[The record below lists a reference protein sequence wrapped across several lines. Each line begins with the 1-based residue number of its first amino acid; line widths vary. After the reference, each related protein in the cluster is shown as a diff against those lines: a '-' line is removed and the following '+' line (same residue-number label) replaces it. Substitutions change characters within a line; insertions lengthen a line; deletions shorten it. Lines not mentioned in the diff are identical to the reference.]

1 MAKKI
6 KDHVVVVTGAS
17 SGIGRATALAC
28 AEAGAHVVVIARRKE
43 LLESLAAECR
53 GKGVQA
59 LVFPADVTDAEAM
72 DHIAAETVGTFGR
85 LDAWVN
91 NAAVIQ
97 YGRFEEVPL
106 DEWHRVI
113 EVNVYGTV
121 NGARAAIPW
130 MREQGRG
137 VVVNVASV
145 LSKIASPFQS
155 AYVTSK
161 FAIRGL
167 SDSIRQELS
176 DAPGIDVVTIL
187 PGAIDTPFFQHGA
200 NHMGLQ
206 ARAPDPTIDA
216 RRVAA
221 AIVSGIAKPRREI
234 VVGASTK
241 LGLANDRLAPGLTE
255 KAAAKQ
261 MADEQFSEE
270 PAEPTSGNLFEPMAD
285 GDGIS
290 GGWQREGKTPAMKV
304 VGIAALAGAAAVG
317 VLARSRSDE

>member
-1 MAKKI
+1 MTRKV
-6 KDHVVVVTGAS
+6 KDRVVVVTGAS
-17 SGIGRATALAC
+17 SGIGRATALAL
-28 AEAGAHVVVIARRKE
+28 ADSGAHVALIARRKE
-43 LLESLAAECR
+43 PLDTLAAKCR
-53 GKGVQA
+53 ARGIQA
-59 LVFPADVTDAEAM
+59 RVFPADVTDAEEM
-72 DHIAAETVGTFGR
+72 DHIAAEVAGTFGR

-106 DEWHRVI
+106 DEWRRVI
-113 EVNVYGTV
+113 EVNLYGTA

-130 MREQGRG
+130 MRDQGSG
-137 VVVNVASV
+137 VLVNVASV
-145 LSKIASPFQS
+145 LGKIASPFQS
-155 AYVTSK
+155 AYVASK

-176 DAPGIDVVTIL
+176 DAPGIEVVTVL
-187 PGAIDTPFFQHGA
+187 PGAIDTPLFQHGA
-200 NHMGLQ
+200 NHMGLK

-216 RRVAA
+216 HRVAA

-261 MADEQFSEE
+261 MASEQFADE
-270 PAEPTSGNLFEPMAD
+270 PVEPTSGNLFAPMAE
-285 GDGIS
+285 GDDIS
-290 GGWQREGKTPAMKV
+290 GGWRREGKTPAMKA
-304 VGIAALAGAAAVG
+304 VGVAALVGAAAVG
-317 VLARSRSDE
+317 IAARARSDE